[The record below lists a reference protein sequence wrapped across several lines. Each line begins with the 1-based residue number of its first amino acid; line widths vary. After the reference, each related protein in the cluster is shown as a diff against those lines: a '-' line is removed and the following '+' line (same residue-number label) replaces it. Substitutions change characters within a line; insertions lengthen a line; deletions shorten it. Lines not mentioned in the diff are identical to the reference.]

1 MKSLGLIALGLCC
14 IAAPLAAQ
22 QDTTHAR
29 RPGQP
34 AGAAMGRGMAR
45 GERGGMD
52 EMVSMMHEMMG
63 PMIHVM
69 AYTPD
74 HLLAHKDSL
83 TLTSDQVAKLTTIR
97 ESAKAAHD
105 AASSDVKTHMNELST
120 VFQNASPDTNALRMH
135 FQAAHTAM
143 GKAHWAMLTAAA
155 QSRAVL
161 TDAQRS
167 KIDSWVTTMERRESH
182 EY

>member
-1 MKSLGLIALGLCC
+1 MKSLALIAVGLCC

-29 RPGQP
+29 RPAQP
-34 AGAAMGRGMAR
+34 PRAAMGRGMER

-52 EMVSMMHEMMG
+52 DMVSMMHEMMG
-63 PMIHVM
+63 PMIHVV

-83 TLTSDQVAKLTTIR
+83 QLTSDQVAKLTAIR

-105 AASSDVKTHMNELST
+105 AAVSDVKTHMNELST
-120 VFQNASPDTNALRMH
+120 AFQNASPDTNTLRMH

-167 KIDSWVTTMERRESH
+167 KIDTWVTTMEHRESRD
-182 EY
+182 Y

>member
-52 EMVSMMHEMMG
+52 DMVAMMHEMMG
-63 PMIHVM
+63 PMVRII

-83 TLTSDQVAKLTTIR
+83 TLTSDQVAKLTAIR

-105 AASSDVKTHMNELST
+105 AAVSDVKTHMNELST
-120 VFQNASPDTNALRMH
+120 VFQNASPDTNALRVH

-167 KIDSWVTTMERRESH
+167 KIDAWVTTMEHRESRD
-182 EY
+182 Y

>member
-1 MKSLGLIALGLCC
+1 MKSLALIAVGLCC

-29 RPGQP
+29 RPAQP
-34 AGAAMGRGMAR
+34 PRAAMGRGMER

-52 EMVSMMHEMMG
+52 DMVSMMHEMMG
-63 PMIHVM
+63 PMIHVV

-74 HLLAHKDSL
+74 HLLAHKD
-83 TLTSDQVAKLTTIR
+83 TSDQVTKLTAIR

-105 AASSDVKTHMNELST
+105 AAVSDVKTHMNELST
-120 VFQNASPDTNALRMH
+120 VFQNASPDTNALRIH

-161 TDAQRS
+161 TEAQRS
-167 KIDSWVTTMERRESH
+167 KIDTWVTTMEHRESRD
-182 EY
+182 Y